1 MCFLQCSTSSWSVAS
16 CGIPS
21 HPLDS
26 YSPQQVQITPFAW
39 ESRSTGNLFGA
50 SHPIHVGGMSTPMP
64 LPDSWCGLHK
74 FTPCLPV
81 LFHPWRTP
89 NAFLRYWRS
98 SFWEYEMLPHKHLLV
113 LTLLH
118 FLLNDSIYVIS
129 SVICYKQMVAKI
141 LSIVQIL
148 IWFLLLKFA
157 LGNLTKFL

>member
-1 MCFLQCSTSSWSVAS
+1 
-16 CGIPS
+16 
-21 HPLDS
+21 
-26 YSPQQVQITPFAW
+26 
-39 ESRSTGNLFGA
+39 
-50 SHPIHVGGMSTPMP
+50 
-64 LPDSWCGLHK
+64 
-74 FTPCLPV
+74 
-81 LFHPWRTP
+81 
-89 NAFLRYWRS
+89 
-98 SFWEYEMLPHKHLLV
+98 MLPHKHLLV